1 MQQFYSLKVVEKRWE
16 TKDACTFRL
25 GLPIFQRKAFLF
37 KPGQYITLKLK
48 IGEGEYRRS
57 YSMCNIPEDGNFL
70 EITVKAIPNGVAT
83 NYLLH
88 EVEVGQSLETS
99 TPEGRFL
106 WQVEQELKRHYV
118 FVAAGS
124 GITPI
129 LSHIRNFLRNEPEAK
144 LLLLYGNKS
153 PEDTIFK
160 TRLDALAHEHSGRL
174 SVQYF
179 YSQQEI
185 AGSDH
190 GRITPEEVEKRARE
204 FSGHPAKCIF
214 FLCGPGE
221 MVQQVR
227 EYLHK
232 WLIPRK
238 HILSELFVSTTK
250 NILANMSNS
259 SVDAEVKIILDGEEH
274 MVHVPAGKR
283 ILHAAL
289 DAGLDAPYSCQGGVC
304 CTCMARAEGKF
315 DTSANL
321 SLTPADFEEGFI
333 LTCSTFVLSPTA
345 VVNYDEV

>member
-1 MQQFYSLKVVEKRWE
+1 MQHFFSLKVLEKRRE

-25 GLPIFQRKAFLF
+25 GIPIFQRKSFQF
-37 KPGQYITLKLK
+37 KAGQYVTLKLK

-57 YSMCNIPEDGNFL
+57 YSMCNIPEDGSYL
-70 EITVKAIPNGVAT
+70 EICVKAIPGGLAT
-83 NYLLH
+83 HHLLH
-88 EVEVGQSLETS
+88 EVEAGQSLEVS
-99 TPEGRFL
+99 TPDGRFV
-106 WQVEQELKRHYV
+106 WPVEPQLRRHYV

-129 LSHIRNFLRNEPEAK
+129 MSHIRNFLKNEPQSK

-153 PEDTIFK
+153 PEETIFK
-160 TRLDALAHEHSGRL
+160 SRIDDLAIAHPDRF

-179 YSQQEI
+179 FSQSEE
-185 AGSDH
+185 AGATR
-190 GRITPEEVEKRARE
+190 GRINAEEVEKRSRE

-221 MVQQVR
+221 MVEAVR
-227 EYLHK
+227 EYMHK

-250 NILANMSNS
+250 NTFSNMSNS

-304 CTCMARAEGKF
+304 CTCMARAEGQF

-321 SLTPADFEEGFI
+321 SLTPADYEEGFI
-333 LTCSTFVLSPTA
+333 LTCSTYVLSPTA
-345 VVNYDEV
+345 TVNYDTV

>member
-1 MQQFYSLKVVEKRWE
+1 MQQFYSLKVLEKRWE

-25 GLPIFQRKAFLF
+25 GIPIFQRKAFLF
-37 KPGQYITLKLK
+37 KPGQYITLKLE

-57 YSMCNIPEDGNFL
+57 YSMCNIPEEGNFL
-70 EITVKAIPNGVAT
+70 EITVKAIPNGLTT
-83 NYLLH
+83 NYLLNK
-88 EVEVGQSLETS
+88 VEVGHSLEVS
-99 TPEGRFL
+99 APEGRFV
-106 WQVEQELKRHYV
+106 WQAEQELKRHYV

-129 LSHIRNFLRNEPEAK
+129 LSHILNFLRNEPEAK

-153 PEDTIFK
+153 PKDTIFK
-160 TRLDALAHEHSGRL
+160 ARLDALVSQNQDRL
-174 SVQYF
+174 TVQYF
-179 YSQQEI
+179 FSQQET
-185 AGSDH
+185 AGASY
-190 GRITPEEVEKRARE
+190 GRITPEEVERRARK

-227 EYLHK
+227 EHLHK

-238 HILSELFVSTTK
+238 HIISELFVSTTI
-250 NILANMSNS
+250 NTFSNMSIP
-259 SVDAEVKIILDGEEH
+259 SVDADVKIILDGEEH

-304 CTCMARAEGKF
+304 CTCMARAEGQF

-345 VVNYDEV
+345 IVNYDEV